1 MADISKIQTLDGT
14 TYDIKDAKAFRPG
27 TKLFSTNS
35 FAPDELKSFYYSKID
50 NAFYASDKRFTT
62 TFTVDSTQYNTSNL
76 FDGSYEGGLN
86 IPDGKSGVITIDYS
100 GQPGSKFPGYP
111 YGFIYLSFYA
121 GRLPKTITG
130 RVYNNYASQGVG
142 WKDLLFQKLDSNG
155 YIWYAQQSYYGLQT
169 LEITIIANDSSTYQ
183 ETRPVE
189 LEFYATRPDPAIT
202 PVVSK
207 YRAETLYYPL
217 TAPSFIGSLTGNAST
232 ATTLQTSRTIQT
244 NLESTSSAAF
254 NGSANIT
261 PGVTGTLPVGN
272 GGTGQTTAQN
282 AANAFMNALSTG
294 SNNPVDADYYISQY
308 AGGGTT
314 TTTYHRRPMSAL
326 WEYIKGKISSVLG
339 LTNTNYGGSAA
350 TVNGHTVNSDV
361 PSNAVFTDTSDY
373 DALSNRP
380 SINGTTL
387 SGNKTA
393 AELGLAASSDI
404 PTVPVQSVNGKT
416 GAVVLSASDVGAGT
430 YSKPSG
436 GIPASDLASAVQTSL
451 GKADTAL
458 QSVPS
463 TYRTAAAQDTIDSG
477 KQATLVS
484 GQNIK
489 TINEQ
494 TILGSGDLTID
505 IPTSTSELTN
515 DSGYITGITSSD
527 VTNALGYT
535 PPTQDTTYESK
546 AAASGGTA
554 VSLVTTGEKYNWNT
568 RGIPSG
574 GSSGQVL
581 KKSSATNYAVTW
593 SNDSGK
599 ALHVSK
605 SSFSSL
611 PQTISNSSI
620 TASMRVVNCVWGTPA
635 SITGNVTWTTAA
647 GSLTLSGSISGSTTA
662 EIDLIEF

>member
-14 TYDIKDAKAFRPG
+14 TYDIKDTTARNLIP
-27 TKLFSTNS
+27 TN
-35 FAPDELKSFYYSKID
+35 I
-50 NAFYASDKRFTT
+50 SDLTN
-62 TFTVDSTQYNTSNL
+62 DS
-76 FDGSYEGGLN
+76 
-86 IPDGKSGVITIDYS
+86 
-100 GQPGSKFPGYP
+100 
-111 YGFIYLSFYA
+111 GFITGMEILSYGSSTWNDFITAYNA
-121 GRLPKTITG
+121 KKVVYCRASSNANPASGSQTRLAFMAYVSNADNPTS
-130 RVYNNYASQGVG
+130 VE
-142 WKDLLFQKLDSNG
+142 FQYYRSVSSHTD
-155 YIWYAQQSYYGLQT
+155 AQQGDQVYVY
-169 LEITIIANDSSTYQ
+169 
-183 ETRPVE
+183 
-189 LEFYATRPDPAIT
+189 
-202 PVVSK
+202 K
-207 YRAETLYYPL
+207 L
-217 TAPSFIGSLTGNAST
+217 TSAGTWTVTVREAYTKIVAG
-232 ATTLQTSRTIQT
+232 T
-244 NLESTSSAAF
+244 NMTSSY
-254 NGSANIT
+254 AN
-261 PGVTGTLPVGN
+261 GTL
-272 GGTGQTTAQN
+272 T
-282 AANAFMNALSTG
+282 L
-294 SNNPVDADYYISQY
+294 DAT
-308 AGGGTT
+308 GGGT
-314 TTTYHRRPMSAL
+314 
-326 WEYIKGKISSVLG
+326 E
-339 LTNTNYGGSAA
+339 
-350 TVNGHTVNSDV
+350 
-361 PSNAVFTDTSDY
+361 
-373 DALSNRP
+373 DALP
-380 SINGTTL
+380 LAGGTMEGDIDMD
-387 SGNKTA
+387 GNTVTGLPTPTA
-393 AELGLAASSDI
+393 DSDAT
-404 PTVPVQSVNGKT
+404 PKSYADTKYT
-416 GAVVLSASDVGAGT
+416 
-430 YSKPSG
+430 KPST

-451 GKADTAL
+451 GLADSAL

-463 TYRTAAAQDTIDSG
+463 TYRTAADQDIIDG
-477 KQATLVS
+477 NKQATLVS

-505 IPTSTSELTN
+505 IPTSVSELTN

-527 VTNALGYT
+527 VTTALGYT

-599 ALHVSK
+599 ALHISK